1 MKSGVLQAGACHD
14 GCTRFD
20 VLSSMESLAWIR
32 LLVGECEAPLT
43 GNILDESNDEN
54 RCFY

>member
-1 MKSGVLQAGACHD
+1 MKSGVLQAGAYRD

-32 LLVGECEAPLT
+32 LLVGECDAPLT
-43 GNILDESNDEN
+43 GNIPDESNDEN